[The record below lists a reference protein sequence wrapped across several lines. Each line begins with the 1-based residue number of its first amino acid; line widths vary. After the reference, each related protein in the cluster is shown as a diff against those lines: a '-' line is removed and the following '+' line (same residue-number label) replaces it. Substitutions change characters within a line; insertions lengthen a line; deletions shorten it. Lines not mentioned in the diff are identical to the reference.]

1 MDNSQDKYRQVRY
14 ERRRKK
20 KIYRL
25 AMVCTL
31 FLICCGLIAF
41 ITYKIFNPSL
51 IKGNDLRDEVVFI
64 NEKDNVSKDSNTI
77 PEETNTISENID
89 TTDTI
94 SVDDYSMDIPNRD
107 ELIDLT
113 NDYPDLKEILKNSNN
128 YPDDLLEL
136 ILRNP
141 ETIDFVKNFP
151 TKYPTTGKEEYIDIT
166 DDYKDGKIPHFLQWD
181 QRWGYYNYG
190 NSPIALSGCGP
201 TALSMVIVGLTG
213 NTDKNPKVVSDFSYE
228 KGYYVDGA
236 GTSWTLMSEGAEALG
251 LKSKVLPL
259 DENIIKSNLRD
270 GKPIIVS
277 VRKGDFTTTGHFII
291 LTGVTDEGKIT
302 VNDPNSISRS
312 NKEWDIDVLM
322 GQINNLWAFSV

>member
-1 MDNSQDKYRQVRY
+1 MDNYQDKYRQARY

-25 AMVCTL
+25 ATVCTL

-41 ITYKIFNPSL
+41 ITYKIFNPNI
-51 IKGNDLRDEVVFI
+51 IKDNHLREEVVFI
-64 NEKDNVSKDSNTI
+64 DEKDNV
-77 PEETNTISENID
+77 PEDTDTVKENID

-113 NDYPDLKEILKNSNN
+113 KDYPDLKEILKNSAI
-128 YPDDLLEL
+128 YPDELLEL

-141 ETIDFVKNFP
+141 ETIEFVKNYP
-151 TKYPTTGKEEYIDIT
+151 AKYPAVGKGQYIDIAK
-166 DDYKDGKIPHFLQWD
+166 DYKDGEIPHFLQWD

-190 NSPIALSGCGP
+190 DSPIALSGCGP

-213 NTDKNPKVVSDFSYE
+213 NMDKNPKVISDFSYE

-270 GKPIIVS
+270 EKPIIVS
-277 VRKGDFTTTGHFII
+277 VRKGDFTSTGHFII
-291 LTGVTDEGKIT
+291 LTGVTDDGKIT
-302 VNDPNSISRS
+302 VIDPNSISRT

-322 GQINNLWAFSV
+322 DQINNLWAFSV